1 MRIKRLDITGFKSFM
16 ERSVFS
22 FDEGVT
28 GVVGPNGCGKS
39 NVVDAI
45 RWVMGEQSAKNL
57 RGRGMEDVIFNGSE
71 NKPPLSMAEVSLT
84 FLVDDTDTLAPQY
97 QGFSEITVTRRLF
110 RNGDSEYLIN
120 KTLCRL
126 LDITELFLGTGVG
139 TKAYSII
146 EQGRVGL
153 IVSSKP
159 EDRRHLL
166 EEAAGVTK
174 YKARRKAAERKME
187 ATEAN
192 LLRVNDITGELEKRL
207 DTLSRQAKKAEKYRK
222 LKARMREIDL
232 HSTSHRSLELMA
244 EKRVLQSRL
253 ENLGGEEREGLD
265 KVKELEEVITRR
277 RAELDAEGA
286 ALQQYAG
293 EVHALESALQRE
305 AQELSYGRRDFEE
318 TGARVESAQAEL
330 DALLARQAEVVRTMT
345 AREAELS
352 GIAGSYKEDEV
363 AMAVALEEQRR
374 VSVLQTEISL
384 RLEQERAG
392 LVAVATRL
400 ANHESNLV
408 NLARQR
414 TDLEARRAKLGGE
427 LEALRVQE
435 QELDTVR
442 TQAARHVEDTR
453 HLASEL
459 AERRGQEEEALT
471 RTREAFTENEVQVIA
486 LREELS
492 DKRSRL
498 SSLEDIQKN
507 YDGFDRGVRAVMV
520 RAAEAAREQGI
531 FGLVADVL
539 TVNSARYERAVE
551 AALGERLQHVIV
563 DSREKG
569 VELVEYLKGHA
580 EGRGTF
586 LPVPSGEQA
595 RAYVE
600 PDLSRPGV
608 LAHALKEVSCEPALE
623 PVLKLLLGDVVIV
636 QDMVAASEYAE
647 TTPVPVT
654 LVTLDGE
661 VFRADGSIT
670 GGEREG
676 AAVGALQ
683 KKREIAELAAEVA
696 RVEERYNEILT
707 RHYTLQ
713 KQMGQAEAV
722 LKGLGKEQHAE
733 EVNLASQEKDLH
745 KASEDLAR
753 VRERLRSL
761 EGEEGQLSQSHTAL
775 TNEEESSRGEV
786 AHGQADREARE
797 ERVRQYAGELEG
809 LRQRADTASSDLMGL
824 RVKVA
829 AGSER
834 GESAR
839 KELESLVAQRRD
851 MESRVSRLQATV
863 TDGRTKVEQLQGRLA
878 ELESTKEQ
886 RAEEHRVG
894 AEALEARRTA
904 HTTATTE
911 VREQDTSFRELR
923 GRLDELMQGLSQI
936 TLREKEIGLELE
948 HLAAGVR
955 ERYQLELA
963 TELHNYHLLAPLSPE
978 VESELKDLRAQ
989 VEKMGEINLTAI
1001 DEHAE
1006 LSKRFEFLSTQRQD
1020 LLASI
1025 SQLKEAIVRIDA
1037 TSRERFKQTFDV
1049 VNDKFQ
1055 AIFPRLF
1062 GGGRASL
1069 ILTQEG
1075 PNGEPGVEIVA
1086 QPPGKKL
1093 QSVNLL
1099 SGGEKALTAV
1109 ALIFGI
1115 FLIKPTPFCLL
1126 DEVDAPLDEGNVG
1139 RYNDMVKEMSS
1150 QSQFILITHNKRTME
1165 IADTL
1170 YGVTME
1176 EPGISKLVSVKM
1188 REASAHNDDKVP
1200 AAS

>member
-16 ERSVFS
+16 ERSVFT

-28 GVVGPNGCGKS
+28 GIVGPNGCGKS

-84 FLVDDTDTLAPQY
+84 FLVDETDQLAPQY
-97 QGFSEITVTRRLF
+97 QGFSEVTVTRRLF

-120 KTLCRL
+120 KTPCRL

-174 YKARRKAAERKME
+174 YKARRKAAERKLE
-187 ATEAN
+187 ATDAN
-192 LLRVNDITGELEKRL
+192 LLRVTDITSELEKRL
-207 DTLSRQAKKAEKYRK
+207 DALSRQAKKAEKYKK
-222 LKARMREIDL
+222 LKARMRDIDL
-232 HSTSHRSLELMA
+232 HAATHRHLELLA
-244 EKRVLQSRL
+244 EKKVLQSRL
-253 ENLGGEEREGLD
+253 ENLGSEERESLD
-265 KVKELEEVITRR
+265 RVRELEETITRR
-277 RAELDAEGA
+277 RAELDAEAA
-286 ALQQYAG
+286 ALQALAAD
-293 EVHALESALQRE
+293 VHALESAVQRDT
-305 AQELSYGRRDFEE
+305 QELTYGKRDLEE
-318 TGARVESAQAEL
+318 TRARVAAAKGEL
-330 DALLARQAEVVRTMT
+330 DGLLARQAEMAEAMA

-352 GIAGSYKEDEV
+352 GIAGSWKEDEV
-363 AMAVALEEQRR
+363 AMQVAQEELRR
-374 VSVLQTEISL
+374 VSQLQTEVAL

-392 LVAVATRL
+392 LVAVAGRL

-414 TDLEARRAKLGGE
+414 TDLDARRSKLQGE
-427 LEALRVQE
+427 LESLRAQE
-435 QELDTVR
+435 AQLEAVR
-442 TQAARHVEDTR
+442 GDVARRVEDTR
-453 HLASEL
+453 HLAAEL
-459 AERRGQEEEALT
+459 AERKGQEEEALS
-471 RTREAFTENEVQVIA
+471 RTRADFTENEIQVIA

-498 SSLEDIQKN
+498 ASLEDIQKN
-507 YDGFDRGVRAVMV
+507 YDGFDRGVRAVMM
-520 RAAEAAREQGI
+520 RAGLAAREQGI
-531 FGLVADVL
+531 FGLVSDVL
-539 TVNSARYERAVE
+539 TVSQRYERAVE

-563 DSREKG
+563 ESRDKG
-569 VELVEYLKGHA
+569 VELVEYLKSHA
-580 EGRGTF
+580 EGRGSF
-586 LPVPSGEQA
+586 LPVPA
-595 RAYVE
+595 LDALPPPLE
-600 PDLSRPGV
+600 PDFSRPGV
-608 LAHALKEVSCEPALE
+608 LAHAPCEVTCEESLQPL
-623 PVLKLLLGDVVIV
+623 VRLLLGDVVIV
-636 QDMVAASEYAE
+636 QDLAAARAYSEAGG
-647 TTPVPVT
+647 PACT
-654 LVTLDGE
+654 LVTQDGE
-661 VFRADGSIT
+661 VFRPDGTIV

-713 KQMGQAEAV
+713 KQMGHAEGV
-722 LKGLGKEQHAE
+722 LKGLAKNQHAE

-745 KASEDLAR
+745 KAGEDLAR
-753 VRERLRSL
+753 VRERLRAL
-761 EGEEGQLSQSHTAL
+761 ESEDAQLAQSQSAL
-775 TNEEESSRGEV
+775 AHEEETSRGEV
-786 AHGQADREARE
+786 AHGQADREGRE
-797 ERVRQYAGELEG
+797 ERVKQLAAEQEALRHRAEAANNELTG
-809 LRQRADTASSDLMGL
+809 LRI
-824 RVKVA
+824 KVA

-839 KELESLVAQRRD
+839 KELESLVTQRKD
-851 MESRVSRLQATV
+851 MEARVTRLKATLQE
-863 TDGRTKVEQLQGRLA
+863 GGARTEELERRIAETEAGLARRAEDHRLA
-878 ELESTKEQ
+878 
-886 RAEEHRVG
+886 AET
-894 AEALEARRTA
+894 LEARRAA
-904 HTTATTE
+904 HTTASAE
-911 VREQDTSFRELR
+911 VREQDVQFRELR
-923 GRLDELMQGLSQI
+923 GRVDELMQGLSQI
-936 TLREKEIGLELE
+936 SLREREIALELE
-948 HLAAGVR
+948 HLAAGIR
-955 ERYQLELA
+955 ERHQVDLALEL
-963 TELHNYHLLAPLSPE
+963 HRYHLLPPLTPE
-978 VESELKDLRAQ
+978 TEAELKDLRAQ

-1006 LSKRFEFLSTQRQD
+1006 LSKRYDFLNAQKKD
-1020 LLASI
+1020 LQASI
-1025 SQLKEAIVRIDA
+1025 EQLKEAIQRIDA

-1049 VNDKFQ
+1049 VNEKFQ

-1069 ILTQEG
+1069 VLTNEG
-1075 PNGEPGVEIVA
+1075 PNAEPGVEIVA

-1139 RYNDMVKEMSS
+1139 RYNDMVKEMSK

-1165 IADTL
+1165 VSNTL

-1176 EPGISKLVSVKM
+1176 EPGISKLVSVRM
-1188 REASAHNDDKVP
+1188 REAGAANDDKVT
-1200 AAS
+1200 AA